1 LQDDLMIASKL
12 FEGLTDQL
20 TQLLGE
26 APQRTQ
32 QEIRSSISL
41 IVQSALSRL
50 ELVTREEFDAQSDVL
65 ARTRALVD
73 QLETRVA
80 ELERG
85 ADSAS

>member
-1 LQDDLMIASKL
+1 MIASKL

-50 ELVTREEFDAQSDVL
+50 ELVTREEFDAQSEVL

-73 QLETRVA
+73 QLETRLA
-80 ELERG
+80 ELEHNATDDG
-85 ADSAS
+85 